1 MLVKWGIVLSN
12 PNRFAEKIRILDTTL
27 RDGEQTPGVSLTPE
41 EKLLIA
47 KKLDEAGVDIIE
59 AGFAAASEGE
69 MKAIRLIAKEGLRA
83 EVCSFARGVKKD
95 IDAALKSEV
104 DSIFLV
110 IPASEVHITK
120 KLRKTRE
127 EVLKITEECVE
138 YAKDHGLIVEFGPE
152 DATRSDRRF
161 LKEMIK
167 VSLSAGA
174 DRVTPP
180 DTVGILTPEKTY
192 EFFLDLK
199 RTFPNTVFGAHCH
212 DDFGLA
218 VANTL
223 AALRAG
229 VEEAHVTVNGLG
241 ERAGNAALEE
251 VVIALKLQYDVNVSI
266 KTDLLYDISLMVS
279 RLTGV
284 PIQPNKAIV
293 GENAF
298 THESGIHTHAILREP
313 STYEPI
319 PPEIVGRSRRLVV
332 GKHAGTHGLRAA
344 LREMGLDPTEEQL
357 KEIFFRVKE
366 LGDKGKRV
374 TDADLRVIAESVMG
388 IPHLR
393 PIKLEELTV
402 VTGDHVTPTASV
414 RLNVN
419 GNLIV
424 EAATGVGPVDAAM
437 KAIRKAVATI
447 EPIHL
452 EEYHVNAITGGTD
465 AVVEVIVRLSKGD
478 KVITAMGAHEDIVMA
493 SVEAM
498 INGMNLLMSNNGQR
512 NANKKF
518 LSSDS
523 IHLCGFSRLGRAKS
537 EGHGDTEESLPTRL
551 T

>member
-1 MLVKWGIVLSN
+1 
-12 PNRFAEKIRILDTTL
+12 L

-47 KKLDEAGVDIIE
+47 KRLDEIGVDVIE

-69 MKAIRLIAKEGLRA
+69 MEAIKLIAKEGLRA
-83 EVCSFARGVKKD
+83 EVCSFARGVKSD

-110 IPASEVHITK
+110 IPSSDIHIK
-120 KLRKTRE
+120 HKLKKTRE
-127 EVLKITEECVE
+127 EILRLTEECVE

-152 DATRSDRRF
+152 DATRSDLNF
-161 LKEMIK
+161 LKEIIK
-167 VSLSAGA
+167 VSLSSGV

-180 DTVGILTPEKTY
+180 DTVGILTPERSY
-192 EFFLDLK
+192 EFFSDLK
-199 RTFPNTVFGAHCH
+199 EAFPNTIFGVHCH
-212 DDFGLA
+212 NDFGLA

-229 VEEAHVTVNGLG
+229 VEEAHVTINGLG

-251 VVIALKLQYDVNVSI
+251 VIVALKLQYNVNTSI
-266 KTDLLYDISLMVS
+266 KTNLLYETSLLVS

-298 THESGIHTHAILREP
+298 IHESGIHTHAILSEP
-313 STYEPI
+313 STYEVI
-319 PPEIVGRSRRLVV
+319 PPEIVGRTRRLVV
-332 GKHAGTHGLRAA
+332 GKHAGAHGVMAA
-344 LREMGLDPTEEQL
+344 LKEMGLNPSEDQL
-357 KEIFFRVKE
+357 KEILLRVKA

-374 TDADLRVIAESVMG
+374 TDADLRAIAESVMG
-388 IPHLR
+388 IPQIR

-419 GNLIV
+419 GKMLI

-437 KAIRKAVATI
+437 NAIRKAVATI
-447 EPIHL
+447 EPIRL

-465 AVVEVIVRLSKGD
+465 AVVEVIVKLSKGD
-478 KVITAMGAHEDIVMA
+478 KVVTSMGVHEDIVMA

-498 INGMNLLMSNNGQR
+498 ISGMNLLMDSN
-512 NANKKF
+512 
-518 LSSDS
+518 SSR
-523 IHLCGFSRLGRAKS
+523 FTNPKS
-537 EGHGDTEESLPTRL
+537 KDF
-551 T
+551 